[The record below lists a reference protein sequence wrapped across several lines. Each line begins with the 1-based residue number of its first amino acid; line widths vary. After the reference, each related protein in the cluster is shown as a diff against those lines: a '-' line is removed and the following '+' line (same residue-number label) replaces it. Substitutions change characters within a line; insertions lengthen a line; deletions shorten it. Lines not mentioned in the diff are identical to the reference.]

1 MAGVGY
7 WEVGP
12 ICEDIGGLS
21 CASVPLLCGGR
32 ERDKERK
39 YGKHRDNANTFST
52 LISWA

>member
-32 ERDKERK
+32 ERETKRE
-39 YGKHRDNANTFST
+39 NMENTET
-52 LISWA
+52 TQTHLAL